1 MSLSST
7 PPENSSENANL
18 MKSVLPPLLEDF
30 QHWFGRTLDL
40 METRNVGF
48 LNAEQQ
54 QDLIERLRRAQKQVS
69 ASQALAAVTE
79 GQATIE
85 MPLVMS
91 WNKLVHECWGV
102 AMRSR
107 QEQQRE
113 HKSTEEEQF

>member
-1 MSLSST
+1 MPLSST
-7 PPENSSENANL
+7 PPDNSSENAKL

-30 QHWFGRTLDL
+30 QHWFGRTLE
-40 METRNVGF
+40 MIETRKVGF
-48 LNAEQQ
+48 LNAQQQ
-54 QDLIERLRRAQKQVS
+54 QDLTERLRRAQKQVS

-107 QEQQRE
+107 QEEQRE
-113 HKSTEEEQF
+113 KKSTEGEPS